1 MLSTR
6 NEGTKSLLARDMLD
20 YARTAKPGTPS
31 AMPPPQV
38 QQPKPGW
45 LFARG
50 LANFAVGLVSR

>member
-1 MLSTR
+1 
-6 NEGTKSLLARDMLD
+6 
-20 YARTAKPGTPS
+20 
-31 AMPPPQV
+31 MPPPQV